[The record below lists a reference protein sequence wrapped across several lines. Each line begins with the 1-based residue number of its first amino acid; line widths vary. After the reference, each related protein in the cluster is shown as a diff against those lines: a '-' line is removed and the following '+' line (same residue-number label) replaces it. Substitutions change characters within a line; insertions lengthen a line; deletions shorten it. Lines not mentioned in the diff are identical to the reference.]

1 MTRTWLFRILRGT
14 AAGLLLGAIVGG
26 FEVAIALR
34 SSITEVVNAM
44 ERLQLWA
51 INASQLGLVGA
62 CAGLVL
68 SALIGAFAGQNDE
81 VATLAFETERD
92 PRYPWLPW
100 VLGGVFGVALLIQ
113 VVPRAEAMGGGGRTA
128 MLYALVA
135 IGAGICA
142 LGLRLWL
149 KRVDE
154 TGKGTGLALLGLPTL
169 LVLSSSFA
177 VSADQAGGKGEPIA
191 EREGVPN
198 VLVISV
204 DGLRVDHIGER
215 VRTPT
220 LRHLSKKGV
229 VFSQAVTMST
239 ADGPSA
245 AALMTGRHPLATG
258 FIADGQSLPDRVPG
272 SGKVLETLAGEFAE
286 EGYVTGAFVSSAA
299 LDGGAT
305 GLDRG
310 FGVYD
315 DGVGVHRPGIKPL
328 ALPTLR
334 RWASTSGGRTPN
346 GYQVLRPSAETLLRF
361 EYWLAWHYRE
371 NLFSWV
377 HLADPR
383 MPFLG
388 ADVGAVDLLDPLP
401 GDSGRA
407 HSSRVVQLDAILG
420 ELFEALEEDKLL
432 ERTLVVIVGT
442 RGYVPDGM
450 PTIDEPWVHVPL
462 IMYGAGLEGGVVV
475 DRQVRLIDLPATIL
489 SAAGFRRARMGDG
502 TSLVPMLEGRAVPD
516 SPAISVA
523 PPRADGRCAVSVRTP
538 ETKYTRD
545 GGGKAGWYLLPD
557 DPRELRNRIDDY
569 REEAT
574 KAGDGLSDLLGREV
588 PLASIPPADPGRAA
602 DLRALKANR

>member
-14 AAGLLLGAIVGG
+14 AAGLLLGAVVGG
-26 FEVAIALR
+26 LEVAIALR
-34 SSITEVVNAM
+34 TSITEVVNAM
-44 ERLQLWA
+44 ERLQLWG
-51 INASQLGLVGA
+51 INAASMGLVGA
-62 CAGLVL
+62 AAGLIL
-68 SALIGAFAGQNDE
+68 SAAIGAVAGQNDE

-100 VLGGVFGVALLIQ
+100 VLGGVFGVTLLIE
-113 VVPRAEAMGGGGRTA
+113 VLPRGESLGSAGRTA
-128 MLYALVA
+128 MLYSLVG
-135 IGAGICA
+135 IGAAA
-142 LGLRLWL
+142 LAIGLRLWL
-149 KRVDE
+149 KKVDE
-154 TGKGTGLALLGLPTL
+154 SGKGAGLALLGLPTL

-177 VSADQAGGKGEPIA
+177 VSADQAGGKGEPTA
-191 EREGVPN
+191 AREGVPN

-204 DGLRVDHIGER
+204 DGLRVDHLGER

-220 LRHLSKKGV
+220 LRHLAKKGV
-229 VFSQAVTMST
+229 VFNQAVTMST

-245 AALMTGRHPLATG
+245 AALMTGRHPLTTG
-258 FIADGQSLPDRVPG
+258 FLADGQSLPERVPG
-272 SGKVLETLAGEFAE
+272 TGRALETLAEEFAQ

-299 LDGGAT
+299 MDGGAT

-315 DGVGVHRPGIKPL
+315 DGVGTHRPGIKPL

-334 RWASTSGGRTPN
+334 RWGATSGGRTPD
-346 GYQVLRPSAETLLRF
+346 GYKVLRPSAETLLRF

-388 ADVGAVDLLDPLP
+388 AEVGPVDLIDPLP
-401 GDSGRA
+401 GDAGRA
-407 HSSRVVQLDAILG
+407 HSSRVVQLDMILG

-432 ERTLVVIVGT
+432 ERTLVVVVGT
-442 RGYVPDGM
+442 RGYVPDGV

-462 IMYGAGLEGGVVV
+462 IMYGAGLEGGVQI

-502 TSLVPMLEGRAVPD
+502 TSLVPMLEGRTVPD
-516 SPAISVA
+516 APAISVA
-523 PPRADGRCAVSVRTP
+523 PPRPDGRCAVSVRTP
-538 ETKYTRD
+538 LTKFTRD
-545 GGGKAGWYLLPD
+545 PGGKAAWYLLPD
-557 DPRELRNRIDDY
+557 DPRELRNRLEDFPD
-569 REEAT
+569 EAR
-574 KAGDGLSDLLGREV
+574 KAGDGLSELLGREV
-588 PLASIPPADPGRAA
+588 PLASVPPSDPGRAA
-602 DLRALKANR
+602 ELRALSATR